1 MLQKQMLVSASH
13 SPSHPSQVEDGRPSA
28 TYTLEVREQG
38 WVGPELRAGDRFR
51 EGWGHCRLQRRG
63 APRLGQPLPSTRGHS
78 LAQLGLGSWVD
89 GPAADTHG
97 LDKTLR
103 SGSGTSWAQ
112 QHPGGQCSALLGVGH
127 IWPLLTV
134 SRHLPCG
141 CLELPAGRVC
151 GVVSGEDLC
160 HCQPVSIGHE
170 APLLGLWSRLLG
182 LCSPSRPCRDTPGSW
197 VRFPGL

>member
-1 MLQKQMLVSASH
+1 MLQKEMLVSASH
-13 SPSHPSQVEDGRPSA
+13 HPSHPSQAEDGRPSA
-28 TYTLEVREQG
+28 TCTLEVREQG
-38 WVGPELRAGDRFR
+38 WVGRELRAGDGFR
-51 EGWGHCRLQRRG
+51 EGWGHRRLQRCG
-63 APRLGQPLPSTRGHS
+63 APRLGQPLPGTRGHS

-97 LDKTLR
+97 LDKTLW
-103 SGSGTSWAQ
+103 SGSGTSCAQ

-141 CLELPAGRVC
+141 RLELPAGRVC
-151 GVVSGEDLC
+151 GVVSGEYLC

-170 APLLGLWSRLLG
+170 APLLGL
-182 LCSPSRPCRDTPGSW
+182 
-197 VRFPGL
+197 